1 MGKNSLAYW
10 ICQLVGWISF
20 VLVLIFVFSADRTI
34 THYEY
39 YIFAS
44 SIFIGIGITHLY
56 RYLVLRY
63 DVPRKSILTQILIII
78 FFSLQKANVFF
89 LITRFLSILL
99 IKTYVTPGYKEILT
113 NLISLWSVFLIWN
126 LIYFSFKYFQSYKQ
140 SEINALRYLASSKE
154 FELSNLKSQLNPH
167 FMFNSMNS
175 IRALVDIE
183 PAKAKEAVTKLSSI
197 LRTTLQMNKAK
208 EISLINEIELVKD
221 YLSLEKIRYEDRLIF
236 ETKIA
241 DNVLNIK
248 IPPFI
253 IQSQVENAIKHGVS
267 VLPGNCKII
276 IEAFKLGSFLKIKV
290 SNTGK
295 LNNKAPESGV
305 GFINS
310 KQRLE
315 ILYGIDG
322 TIFIS
327 ELNNLV
333 VVDINI
339 PLP

>member
-1 MGKNSLAYW
+1 
-10 ICQLVGWISF
+10 
-20 VLVLIFVFSADRTI
+20 
-34 THYEY
+34 
-39 YIFAS
+39 
-44 SIFIGIGITHLY
+44 
-56 RYLVLRY
+56 
-63 DVPRKSILTQILIII
+63 
-78 FFSLQKANVFF
+78 
-89 LITRFLSILL
+89 
-99 IKTYVTPGYKEILT
+99 
-113 NLISLWSVFLIWN
+113 
-126 LIYFSFKYFQSYKQ
+126 
-140 SEINALRYLASSKE
+140 
-154 FELSNLKSQLNPH
+154 
-167 FMFNSMNS
+167 MNS

-208 EISLINEIELVKD
+208 EISLSNEIELVKD
-221 YLSLEKIRYEDRLIF
+221 YLSLEKIRYEDRLTF

-241 DNVLNIK
+241 ENVLNIK

-267 VLPGNCKII
+267 VLPGNCNII
-276 IEAFKLGSFLKIKV
+276 IEAFKLGEFLKIKV
-290 SNTGK
+290 SNTGR
-295 LNNKAPESGV
+295 LNNKTPESGV

-327 ELNNLV
+327 EINNLV

>member
-1 MGKNSLAYW
+1 MNRNSKAYW
-10 ICQLVGWISF
+10 ICQFVGWIGF
-20 VLVLIFVFSADRTI
+20 ILLNIFVFSSGRII
-34 THYEY
+34 TQREY
-39 YIFAS
+39 YIFIA

-63 DVPRKSILTQILIII
+63 DVPRKTILAQIIIII
-78 FFSLQKANVFF
+78 FFSLQKANLFF
-89 LITRFLSILL
+89 LITKFLASSFI
-99 IKTYVTPGYKEILT
+99 TNYVGPDFKEIIT
-113 NLISLWSVFLIWN
+113 SIVSLWIIFLFWN
-126 LIYFSFKYFQSYKQ
+126 LIYFSFKYFQSYKR
-140 SEINALRYLASSKE
+140 SEINALRYLASSRE

-183 PAKAKEAVTKLSSI
+183 PIKAKEAITKLSSI
-197 LRTTLQMNKAK
+197 LRTTLQMNKSK
-208 EISLINEIELVKD
+208 EIYLSSEIELVKD
-221 YLSLEKIRYEDRLIF
+221 YLSLEKIRYEERLVF
-236 ETKIA
+236 ELKV
-241 DNVLNIK
+241 DENVNNIK

-267 VLPGNCKII
+267 VLPGKCYIV
-276 IEAFKLGSFLKIKV
+276 IEAFKLGGFLKIKV

-295 LNNKAPESGV
+295 ISNKTPETGV

-315 ILYGIDG
+315 LLYGVDG
-322 TIFIS
+322 TIFIT
-327 ELNNLV
+327 EINNLV